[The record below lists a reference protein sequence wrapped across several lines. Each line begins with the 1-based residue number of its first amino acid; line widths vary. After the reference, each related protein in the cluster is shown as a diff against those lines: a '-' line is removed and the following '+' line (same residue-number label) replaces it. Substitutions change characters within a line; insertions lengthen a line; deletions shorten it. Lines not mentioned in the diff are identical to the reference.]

1 MPDPRPRWSTRHRR
15 RVGAWTAVPLLLGT
29 AAACGGGSESA
40 AAGGDLTFAASIEP
54 DCLDPQMSG
63 LDVTAVIVRGVFD
76 SLVSMTSDGRFHPW
90 LAQRWTVSKDA
101 KTYTFDLRPGVKFHD
116 GTPLDATAVKATLDH
131 AVDPKTKSRYAAS
144 LLRSYAGARAVDAD
158 TVEVRLS
165 QPDASF
171 LQAISTAYLG
181 VQSPKAIREN
191 PAGLCVRPVGSGPFR
206 FGSWT
211 RNKNITL
218 TANPGYGWGPA
229 TAAHTGPAHLSRLSI
244 AFIPENA
251 VRLGALTSGQA
262 DVIDDVPAMY
272 VKNVRASGKLRLLR
286 AEQTGAVFSV
296 FPNTTHGPLTDERV
310 RLALM
315 RSIDL
320 DRLVQSVYFGQYKR
334 AWSLLSPSTVGYS
347 RATERTWPHDPAL
360 SAKLLDAA
368 GWTARDSEG
377 YRTKAGRRLTLRWPY
392 LPKLMRDRRDVLAQG
407 VQAQAKQAG
416 IHIDLVGEDGGALA
430 KDILT
435 GSTMDLYSTGF
446 VRAEPDILRYFFAA
460 AWPPAKGGGN
470 FFHLNDPELDGWL
483 RAATATTDP
492 AARAGYYAKIQD
504 RILRRGLAIPTYV
517 PARLVGTG
525 AHIKGLGFDANGYP
539 LFYDARATRKGES

>member
-1 MPDPRPRWSTRHRR
+1 M
-15 RVGAWTAVPLLLGT
+15 LLAT
-29 AAACGGGSESA
+29 AAACGDGADSA
-40 AAGGDLTFAASIEP
+40 SSDGNLTFAASIEP

-76 SLVSMTSDGRFHPW
+76 SLVALTPDGKFHPW

-116 GTPLDATAVKATLDH
+116 GTPLDAAAVKATLDH

-144 LLRSYAGARAVDAD
+144 LLRSYAEAKAVDGD

-165 QPDASF
+165 EPDASF
-171 LQAISTAYLG
+171 LQALSTAYLG

-191 PAGLCVRPVGSGPFR
+191 PAGLCMRPVGSGPFR
-206 FGSWT
+206 FGAWT

-218 TANPGYGWGPA
+218 TANPGYSWGPP
-229 TAAHTGPAHLSRLSI
+229 TAEHTGPARLPRLTI

-262 DVIDDVPAMY
+262 DAIDDVPAMN
-272 VKNVRASGKLRLLR
+272 VKTVEASGRLQLLR
-286 AEQTGAVFSV
+286 ANLTGAVFAI

-320 DRLVQSVYFGQYKR
+320 DQLVKSIYFGQYTR
-334 AWSLLSPSTVGYS
+334 AWSLLSPATVGYS
-347 RATERTWPHDPAL
+347 RATERTWPYDPAL
-360 SAKLLDAA
+360 TAKLLDQA
-368 GWTARDSEG
+368 GWTGRDSAG

-392 LPKLMRDRRDVLAQG
+392 LAKLMRDRRDVLAQG
-407 VQAQAKQAG
+407 VQAQAKQSG
-416 IHIDLVGEDGGALA
+416 IHIDLVSEDGGALA

-460 AWPPAKGGGN
+460 AWPPTKGGGN
-470 FFHLNDPELDGWL
+470 FFRLNDGELDGWL
-483 RAATATTDP
+483 RAATATIDP

-517 PARLVGTG
+517 PVRLVGAAG
-525 AHIKGLGFDANGYP
+525 HVKGLSFDANGYP
-539 LFYDARATRKGES
+539 MFYDARDTRKGGS